1 MLRNT
6 LGIEPILHQ
15 DNIIILSVLFF
26 TVSIVLYFIYNRK
39 DTPPD
44 WKIYT
49 VYLPPAWCMLV
60 LVQALILSSNLLVTI
75 LMFAV
80 FISIFTASLIRYQ
93 QDDMVVKVSNIL
105 LSNIFYLLIEVT
117 AAYILILN

>member
-6 LGIEPILHQ
+6 LEIEPIFYQ
-15 DNIIILSVLFF
+15 DNIIVLSVLFT
-26 TVSIVLYFIYNRK
+26 TVSVVLYFIYNRK

-60 LVQALILSSNLLVTI
+60 LVQSLILSSNLLVTI
-75 LMFAV
+75 LMITV
-80 FISIFTASLIRYQ
+80 FTSIVFLSSIRYK
-93 QDDMVVKVSNIL
+93 QDGMTVKVSNIL
-105 LSNIFYLLIEVT
+105 LANILYLLIDLTV
-117 AAYILILN
+117 AHILTLN

>member
-6 LGIEPILHQ
+6 LEIEPILHQ
-15 DNIIILSVLFF
+15 ENIIILSALFT
-26 TVSIVLYFIYNRK
+26 TVSIVFYFIYSRK

-60 LVQALILSSNLLVTI
+60 LVQSLILSSNLLGTI

-93 QDDMVVKVSNIL
+93 QDDMAVKVSNIL
-105 LSNIFYLLIEVT
+105 LANILYLLIDLT
-117 AAYILILN
+117 AAHILTVN

>member
-6 LGIEPILHQ
+6 IGIEPIFSQ
-15 DNIIILSVLFF
+15 DNIIVLSVLLT
-26 TVSIVLYFIYNRK
+26 TVSVVFYFIYSRK

-80 FISIFTASLIRYQ
+80 FISIFTASLIQYQ
-93 QDDMVVKVSNIL
+93 QDDMAVKVSNIL
-105 LSNIFYLLIEVT
+105 LSNIFYLLIELTV
-117 AAYILILN
+117 AYILTLN

>member
-1 MLRNT
+1 MLQNT
-6 LGIEPILHQ
+6 LEIEPILHQ
-15 DNIIILSVLFF
+15 ENIIILSALFT
-26 TVSIVLYFIYNRK
+26 TVSIVFYFIYSRK

-60 LVQALILSSNLLVTI
+60 LVQSLILSSNLLVTI

-80 FISIFTASLIRYQ
+80 FISVVSLSSIRYK
-93 QDDMVVKVSNIL
+93 QDGMTVKVSNIL
-105 LSNIFYLLIEVT
+105 LANILYMIIDLT
-117 AAYILILN
+117 AAHILTVN

>member
-105 LSNIFYLLIEVT
+105 LSNIFYLLIELT

>member
-1 MLRNT
+1 MLQNT
-6 LGIEPILHQ
+6 LEIEPILHQ
-15 DNIIILSVLFF
+15 ENIIILSALFT

-60 LVQALILSSNLLVTI
+60 LVQSLILSSNLLVTI

-80 FISIFTASLIRYQ
+80 FISVVSLSSIRYK
-93 QDDMVVKVSNIL
+93 QDGMTVKVSNIL
-105 LSNIFYLLIEVT
+105 LANILYMIIDLT
-117 AAYILILN
+117 AAHILTVN

>member
-6 LGIEPILHQ
+6 LEIEPILHQ
-15 DNIIILSVLFF
+15 ENIIILSALFT

-49 VYLPPAWCMLV
+49 VYLPPSWCMLV

-75 LMFAV
+75 LMITV
-80 FISIFTASLIRYQ
+80 FTSIVFLSSIRYK
-93 QDDMVVKVSNIL
+93 QDGMTVKVSNIL
-105 LSNIFYLLIEVT
+105 LANILYLLIDLTV
-117 AAYILILN
+117 AHILKLN

>member
-6 LGIEPILHQ
+6 LEIEPILHQ
-15 DNIIILSVLFF
+15 ENIIILSALFT

-49 VYLPPAWCMLV
+49 VYLPPSWCMLV
-60 LVQALILSSNLLVTI
+60 LFQALILSSNLLVTI
-75 LMFAV
+75 LMITV
-80 FISIFTASLIRYQ
+80 FTSIVFLSSICYK
-93 QDDMVVKVSNIL
+93 QDGMTVKVSNIL
-105 LSNIFYLLIEVT
+105 LANILYMIIDLT
-117 AAYILILN
+117 AAHILTLN

>member
-6 LGIEPILHQ
+6 LEIEPILHQ
-15 DNIIILSVLFF
+15 ENIIILSALFT

-49 VYLPPAWCMLV
+49 VYLPPSWCMLV
-60 LVQALILSSNLLVTI
+60 LFQALILSSNLLVTI

-93 QDDMVVKVSNIL
+93 QDDMAVKVSNIL
-105 LSNIFYLLIEVT
+105 LSNIFYLLIELT
-117 AAYILILN
+117 AAYILTLN

>member
-6 LGIEPILHQ
+6 LEIEPILHQ
-15 DNIIILSVLFF
+15 ENIIILSALFT
-26 TVSIVLYFIYNRK
+26 TVSVVLYFIYNRK

-49 VYLPPAWCMLV
+49 VYLPSAWCMLV
-60 LVQALILSSNLLVTI
+60 LVQSLMLSSNLLVTI

-80 FISIFTASLIRYQ
+80 FISVVSLSSIRYK
-93 QDDMVVKVSNIL
+93 QDGMTVKVSNIL
-105 LSNIFYLLIEVT
+105 LANILYMIIDLT
-117 AAYILILN
+117 AAHILTVN

>member
-6 LGIEPILHQ
+6 LEIEPILHQ
-15 DNIIILSVLFF
+15 ENIIILSALFT

-49 VYLPPAWCMLV
+49 VYLPPSWCMLV
-60 LVQALILSSNLLVTI
+60 LFQALILSSNLLVTI
-75 LMFAV
+75 LMITV
-80 FISIFTASLIRYQ
+80 FTSIVFLSSIRYK
-93 QDDMVVKVSNIL
+93 QDGMTVKVSNIL
-105 LSNIFYLLIEVT
+105 LANILYMIIDLT
-117 AAYILILN
+117 AAHILTLN

>member
-49 VYLPPAWCMLV
+49 VYLPP
-60 LVQALILSSNLLVTI
+60 S
-75 LMFAV
+75 
-80 FISIFTASLIRYQ
+80 
-93 QDDMVVKVSNIL
+93 
-105 LSNIFYLLIEVT
+105 
-117 AAYILILN
+117 

>member
-1 MLRNT
+1 MLQNT
-6 LGIEPILHQ
+6 LEIEPILHQ
-15 DNIIILSVLFF
+15 ENIIILSALFT

-60 LVQALILSSNLLVTI
+60 LVQSLILSSNLLVTI

-80 FISIFTASLIRYQ
+80 FISVVSLSSIRYK
-93 QDDMVVKVSNIL
+93 QDGMTVKVSNIL
-105 LSNIFYLLIEVT
+105 LANILYMIIDLT
-117 AAYILILN
+117 AAHILTVK

>member
-6 LGIEPILHQ
+6 LEIEPILHQ
-15 DNIIILSVLFF
+15 ENIIILSALFT

-49 VYLPPAWCMLV
+49 VYLPPAWCILV
-60 LVQALILSSNLLVTI
+60 LVQSLILVSNLLVTI

-80 FISIFTASLIRYQ
+80 FISVVSLSSIRYK
-93 QDDMVVKVSNIL
+93 QDGMTVKVSNIL
-105 LSNIFYLLIEVT
+105 LANILYMIIDLT
-117 AAYILILN
+117 AAHIVTVN

>member
-1 MLRNT
+1 MLRNA
-6 LGIEPILHQ
+6 LEIEPILHQ
-15 DNIIILSVLFF
+15 ENIIILSVLFT
-26 TVSIVLYFIYNRK
+26 TVSIVFHFIYSRK

-60 LVQALILSSNLLVTI
+60 LVQSLILSSNLLVTI

-80 FISIFTASLIRYQ
+80 FISVVSLSSIRYK
-93 QDDMVVKVSNIL
+93 QDGMTVKVSNIL
-105 LSNIFYLLIEVT
+105 LANILYMIIDLT
-117 AAYILILN
+117 AAHILTVN

>member
-6 LGIEPILHQ
+6 LEIEPILHQ
-15 DNIIILSVLFF
+15 ENIIILSALFT

-49 VYLPPAWCMLV
+49 VYLPPSWCMLV
-60 LVQALILSSNLLVTI
+60 LFQALILSSNLLVTI
-75 LMFAV
+75 LMITV
-80 FISIFTASLIRYQ
+80 FTSIVFLSSIRYK
-93 QDDMVVKVSNIL
+93 QDGMTVKVSNIL
-105 LSNIFYLLIEVT
+105 LANILYLLIDLTV
-117 AAYILILN
+117 AHILTLN